1 MATPAY
7 ISPYRAFCREQR
19 PLLPSGMKNSD
30 REKALGQMW
39 RELTNAGRATYH
51 RGLKQE
57 PSFGRGGLRVWAPV
71 SLARLPTPTS
81 GAVTVTFL
89 APGCAPVVSIAASV
103 NGLACDSVSAERT
116 AKTSPPSPDPEDQ
129 PAAKRRACPVD
140 QAGSPYP
147 ENQQRRAY
155 QEAQS
160 KAQVRVRAA
169 SLYDHGSHQAA
180 LALLQHARSVPPG
193 CRRAEP
199 PAYPAPHPPLPP
211 AVAQAVLKAE
221 AKAEAEGEA
230 EAEARGQAEAEAIER
245 GGQGEGGHSE
255 GELDRILQEQLARLR
270 SSWSHAS

>member
-1 MATPAY
+1 ME
-7 ISPYRAFCREQR
+7 RAHQR
-19 PLLPSGMKNSD
+19 RKGHLPSRPEAGAFV
-30 REKALGQMW
+30 RPRRTLRLGSRSASQVPDTT
-39 RELTNAGRATYH
+39 L
-51 RGLKQE
+51 
-57 PSFGRGGLRVWAPV
+57 RGGHSHIPSAGLRTR
-71 SLARLPTPTS
+71 SLNRSLS
-81 GAVTVTFL
+81 
-89 APGCAPVVSIAASV
+89 

-129 PAAKRRACPVD
+129 PAAKRRAYP
-140 QAGSPYP
+140 PYP
-147 ENQQRRAY
+147 ENHQRRAY

-160 KAQVRVRAA
+160 LFTHTYLRAA
-169 SLYDHGSHQAA
+169 SLYGHGSHQAA

-221 AKAEAEGEA
+221 AKAEAEGVA